1 MTDEK
6 TQVTR
11 PKVLLVEDNFM
22 NKVLVKEVL
31 TLRGFDV
38 IDANNG
44 LEALKAL
51 SSMTPDVILMDLH
64 LPEMD
69 GITAMRIIKK
79 DARYGAIPVLA
90 LTASA
95 MKGEEE
101 KILNKG
107 FDGYIAKPV
116 DIKNLAATVEG
127 YLKKTV
133 EERK

>member
-1 MTDEK
+1 MADDK
-6 TQVTR
+6 TIGAR

-38 IDANNG
+38 IEANNG
-44 LEALKAL
+44 VEALKAL
-51 SSMTPDVILMDLH
+51 SSALPDVILMDLH

-69 GITAMRIIKK
+69 GITAMRIIKN
-79 DARYGAIPVLA
+79 DARYDAIPVLA

-101 KILNKG
+101 KILSNG

-116 DIKNLAATVEG
+116 DVKNLAATVAG
-127 YLKKTV
+127 YLKKTG

>member
-6 TQVTR
+6 TQAAR
-11 PKVLLVEDNFM
+11 PKILLVEDNFM

-38 IDANNG
+38 VDANNG

-127 YLKKTV
+127 YLKKTG
-133 EERK
+133 EERE